1 MVDANHFAD
10 VRKMLSCSWPHEDD
24 AHHFREVTQMVS
36 AFRLAAVLPFCTLSA
51 PVAHPNTE
59 RLTGAFLRE
68 RGAYE
73 KRPSS
78 RYRGNGRHHKT

>member
-1 MVDANHFAD
+1 
-10 VRKMLSCSWPHEDD
+10 
-24 AHHFREVTQMVS
+24 MVS